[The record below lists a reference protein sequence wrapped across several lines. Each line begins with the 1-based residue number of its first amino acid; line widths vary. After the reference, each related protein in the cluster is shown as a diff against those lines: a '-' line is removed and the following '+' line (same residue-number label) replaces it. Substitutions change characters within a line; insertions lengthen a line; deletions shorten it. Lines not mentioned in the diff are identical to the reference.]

1 MGKKQKRTKEA
12 QDQVKKKEKAN
23 IFMMGVPEGE
33 KRIRQKQNLKMIKN
47 SVKQM
52 KSINQLI
59 K

>member
-1 MGKKQKRTKEA
+1 
-12 QDQVKKKEKAN
+12 
-23 IFMMGVPEGE
+23 MMGVPEGE